1 MPEHVLVS
9 SCQSQAP
16 LPVLWQRNS
25 TPKHPALERWKFRSY
40 LQPQLAPPNIS
51 PLVTFGTALAHA
63 NTSPKIRAPARH
75 SRELL
80 KDFITNFPFQ
90 DNYPIKSQKNQLQ
103 NKNTS
108 FKNDKT
114 IFYFTRPLAIPPF
127 IFPSFSQHEQLTEKC
142 RHHRGIAKKS
152 QNIRKKI

>member
-25 TPKHPALERWKFRSY
+25 TPKHPALEHWKFRSY

-63 NTSPKIRAPARH
+63 NTSPKIRAPTRH

-80 KDFITNFPFQ
+80 KAFITNFPFQ

-114 IFYFTRPLAIPPF
+114 IFYLSVHWNHLLRIANVLSDLLIKIA
-127 IFPSFSQHEQLTEKC
+127 IFPLFSAFLLRFT
-142 RHHRGIAKKS
+142 
-152 QNIRKKI
+152 